1 MSPTKLFIAIIMFG
15 GVASAQTD
23 DGAESFKKGQSLLK
37 SGRVHDACQAFEASD
52 RAAPSVDTELAL
64 ATCYEQDGKTV
75 AAARLLRS
83 VSDTDPNVTR
93 RTASIAKAAKLEARA
108 PKLRFAIDPMPAGLV
123 ITVDGAE
130 VPTSGDVPV
139 DLGPHEVIGTAPGY
153 RGHASAPV
161 DREKQILDV
170 VLRMEPTGE
179 ATKPMPAAAAAE
191 AAAPATAEGGAAMTS
206 PSPAGPVDKPASPDH
221 RKRNG
226 IIVGASGVAVA
237 VGAAIVWSL
246 SSSKFDDEH
255 KLCPMSS
262 CASNADLAKA
272 HSILDDAR
280 NLRGVSIGMGIAGA
294 ALIGAGAYLV
304 LTPHKE
310 EPRVS
315 VHVEPGG
322 AGVAYTARF

>member
-1 MSPTKLFIAIIMFG
+1 
-15 GVASAQTD
+15 
-23 DGAESFKKGQSLLK
+23 
-37 SGRVHDACQAFEASD
+37 
-52 RAAPSVDTELAL
+52 
-64 ATCYEQDGKTV
+64 
-75 AAARLLRS
+75 LRS
-83 VSDTDPNVTR
+83 VSDTDPNVSR

-123 ITVDGAE
+123 IMVDGLE
-130 VPTSGDVPV
+130 VPTSGDVLV
-139 DLGPHEVIGTAPGY
+139 DLGPHEVVGTAPGY

-179 ATKPMPAAAAAE
+179 ATKPAPAAAAAPE

-206 PSPAGPVDKPASPDH
+206 TAPAGPVDKPASPDH

-294 ALIGAGAYLV
+294 ALIGAGAYLI

>member
-1 MSPTKLFIAIIMFG
+1 MSHTKLFIAMIALG
-15 GVASAQTD
+15 GVASAQSD
-23 DGAESFKKGQSLLK
+23 DGTESFKRGQALLK
-37 SGRVHDACQAFEASD
+37 SGRVHEACQALEASD

-64 ATCYEQDGKTV
+64 ASCYEQDGKTV
-75 AAARLLRS
+75 AAARVLRS
-83 VSDTDPNVTR
+83 VADTDPNVSR

-108 PKLRFAIDPMPAGLV
+108 PKLRFAIDPVPAGLV
-123 ITVDGAE
+123 IMVDGVE
-130 VPTSGDVPV
+130 VPRAGDVPV
-139 DLGPHEVIGTAPGY
+139 DLGPHEVVGTAPGY

-179 ATKPMPAAAAAE
+179 ATKPAPAAAAPE
-191 AAAPATAEGGAAMTS
+191 AAAPSPEAAAATTS
-206 PSPAGPVDKPASPDH
+206 PAPAGPIDQPESPDH

-237 VGAAIVWSL
+237 VGAAIVWGL

-272 HSILDDAR
+272 HSLLDDGH
-280 NLRGVSIGMGIAGA
+280 NLRGVSIGMGVAGA
-294 ALIGAGAYLV
+294 ALIGAGAYLL
-304 LTPHKE
+304 LTPHKQE
-310 EPRVS
+310 SRVS

-322 AGVAYTARF
+322 AGVAYSARF